1 MLKLALLMLALAR
14 TGTLLYG
21 LPPRRR
27 APTKKSTSAEP
38 LTTNFEAAAAS
49 VVNRPQ
55 RLPLPAKTRKTVAF
69 NQQYLCAGCGCLLPP
84 EHEIDHIVPV
94 ALNGSDAL
102 SNLQALCKPCH
113 QQKTRD
119 QRHTLT
125 PSKRKTEK

>member
-1 MLKLALLMLALAR
+1 MLKLLVMMLALAR
-14 TGTLLYG
+14 TSRALVARAASR
-21 LPPRRR
+21 PPRAVLR
-27 APTKKSTSAEP
+27 AAKKSTSAEP

-94 ALNGSDAL
+94 ALQWFGR
-102 SNLQALCKPCH
+102 PVE
-113 QQKTRD
+113 
-119 QRHTLT
+119 LT
-125 PSKRKTEK
+125 SSL

>member
-1 MLKLALLMLALAR
+1 MARASRPRVTARLA
-14 TGTLLYG
+14 
-21 LPPRRR
+21 
-27 APTKKSTSAEP
+27 KKSTSAEP

-55 RLPLPAKTRKTVAF
+55 RLPFPAKTRKTVAF
-69 NQQYLCAGCGCLLPP
+69 NQQYLCGLRLLAAA

-119 QRHTLT
+119 QRHTILDAVKKE
-125 PSKRKTEK
+125 PPVEEEKEVKRIHL